1 MKTKSFFIVFVVIS
15 SLFHIYCFAENLAPI
30 FCGDSSMDF
39 SFEKVI
45 LTNNTSEQYWI
56 IDCDCDCTGDNNT
69 LNLISWK
76 INRDPI
82 LLLSIDNIKSY
93 RIIDK
98 FTNKFKEIVAYT
110 RDELPEGGYNE
121 GYNDTLIFDGKHYIC
136 KGTTHN
142 ISLSPFDTAAYLIK
156 IKKNLFP
163 RQNEAWRSIK
173 ENYIQSLSIFK
184 SGKKPEA
191 AQLLLKS
198 IGSKPWTIDNSNV
211 TIFNDLGYFL
221 TEAAQYKDAV
231 DVLVEVIAKFPD
243 RTVAYLNI
251 ADAYSGLNNI
261 IAAKENYQKYIVMM
275 TNDGKQAK
283 IPKRVTD
290 FMKK

>member
-15 SLFHIYCFAENLAPI
+15 SLFHSYCFAENLATI

-45 LTNNTSEQYWI
+45 LTNNTSEQCWI

-121 GYNDTLIFDGKHYIC
+121 GYNDTLIFDGRHYIC
-136 KGTTHN
+136 KGVTHN

-173 ENYIQSLSIFK
+173 ENYIQSISLFK
-184 SGKKPEA
+184 SGKKLEA

-198 IGSKPWTIDNSNV
+198 VGSKPWTIDNSNV
-211 TIFNDLGYFL
+211 AIFNDLGYFL

-231 DVLVEVIAKFPD
+231 DVLGEVIAKFPD
-243 RTVAYLNI
+243 RAVAYLNI